1 MRINDKHWSIT
12 SSKNIFNI
20 NFHQFMELEGKSNHM
35 EIAEEL
41 GISLR
46 EVHILKKRITRT

>member
-1 MRINDKHWSIT
+1 MHSEEYESRSKQAIDIFEINLHR
-12 SSKNIFNI
+12 
-20 NFHQFMELEGKSNHM
+20 FMEIKDHYKPM

-46 EVHILKKRITRT
+46 EVHLLKKRDIQS